1 MSDTMTDIHKGRYQG
16 IAFALAEV
24 SRLHDELQFVVDV
37 MSNTGLLLTDLADAG
52 AAEEDLDEIRKCF
65 EAAQVERV
73 EA

>member
-1 MSDTMTDIHKGRYQG
+1 MTNIMSDIKKGQYQG

-24 SRLHDELQFVVDV
+24 SRLHDEPQFVVDV

-52 AAEEDLDEIRKCF
+52 AAEEDLDEIRNCF